1 MCHKKDIF
9 DIVLLINFF
18 FKTLLIK
25 ITHVHSSA
33 KNKKEATSLSFLDV
47 KSHLFVSNIGADIF
61 QDCKEQAISDFEIN
75 EYSRT
80 GKKLRELY
88 FMFIIFV
95 SNTLL
100 CLLVV
105 KIIPHLA
112 K

>member
-80 GKKLRELY
+80 GKKIKR
-88 FMFIIFV
+88 IIFYV
-95 SNTLL
+95 YNFCIKYSTLFIG
-100 CLLVV
+100 C
-105 KIIPHLA
+105 KDYSTFS
-112 K
+112 